1 MFPINRLHII
11 RFRQLFVSLMLSS
24 LAVSCSDD
32 VVSSSVYEYDGV
44 ERTVSLN
51 LQSEGFI
58 GDDSRASRAIGNGL
72 VDENTIKD

>member
-1 MFPINRLHII
+1 
-11 RFRQLFVSLMLSS
+11 MLSS

-32 VVSSSVYEYDGV
+32 VVSSSSVYEYDGV

-58 GDDSRASRAIGNGL
+58 GDASRASRAIGNGL
-72 VDENTIKD
+72 VDENTIKDYWLIE